1 MTTEERNA
9 QTARII
15 EKLAAMTPE
24 QLREFAEFVKE
35 EHPDIFKVLFADVY
49 DNSTET

>member
-24 QLREFAEFVKE
+24 QMREFADFMKE
-35 EHPDIFKVLFADVY
+35 ERPEIYKILFADVF
-49 DNSTET
+49 DSLTET

>member
-9 QTARII
+9 PAARII
-15 EKLAAMTPE
+15 EKLDAMTPE

-35 EHPDIFKVLFADVY
+35 ERPDLYKVLFADVY
-49 DNSTET
+49 DK